1 MRFRSWTLREWVV
14 LAFGAVGLGLLP
26 WTIWLSASL
35 KPHHVTNRWDLAWSG
50 FDTGLA
56 ILFLA
61 TAGAAF
67 RRSPWVGALAGATGT
82 LLVTDAWFDIILE
95 SHADELRQS
104 IALAVFGELPLAAFC
119 FWIAHRTE
127 RFLAR
132 ALERALHLSAA
143 RERAPEG
150 DLVGVFEV
158 PAHRE
163 PAREPGDADAAP

>member
-14 LAFGAVGLGLLP
+14 LAFAAVGLGLLP
-26 WTIWLSASL
+26 WTIWLSESL

-56 ILFLA
+56 VLFLA
-61 TAGAAF
+61 TAFAAY
-67 RRSPWVGALAGATGT
+67 RRSPWVGTLAGVMGT

-104 IALAVFGELPLAAFC
+104 ITLAVVAELPLAAFC

-127 RFLAR
+127 RFLAQ
-132 ALERALHLSAA
+132 ALELALHLAPA
-143 RERAPEG
+143 GERAAEG
-150 DLVGVFEV
+150 DFVGVFEV
-158 PAHRE
+158 PADGE
-163 PAREPGDADAAP
+163 AAREPGDPDAPT